1 MDPQWK
7 GISDKYVQDGC
18 SFSNI
23 NKIRHKGKV
32 RGGDLNFQMAE
43 IEEGEQPLPAT

>member
-32 RGGDLNFQMAE
+32 GGGDLNFQMAE